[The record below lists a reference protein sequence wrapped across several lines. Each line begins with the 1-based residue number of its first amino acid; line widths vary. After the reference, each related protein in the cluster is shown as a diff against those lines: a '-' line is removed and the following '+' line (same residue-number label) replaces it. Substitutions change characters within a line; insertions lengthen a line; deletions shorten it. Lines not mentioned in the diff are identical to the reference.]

1 MDDYKK
7 LLADCKDY
15 IQTRYDL
22 LRLELLDKLS
32 QILGLIVL
40 IIVALILV
48 MGALAY
54 FSVALVHL
62 MSQIMPVSVA
72 CLILGCV
79 LLIIL
84 LILYLNKEKIFINP
98 FIRILSSLFFENPAS
113 AETDV
118 QTGTKEVNNET
129 HE

>member
-62 MSQIMPVSVA
+62 MSQVMPVSVA

-84 LILYLNKEKIFINP
+84 LILYLNKEKLFINP

-113 AETDV
+113 AETDA
-118 QTGTKEVNNET
+118 QTGKKEVSNET
-129 HE
+129 NE

>member
-62 MSQIMPVSVA
+62 MSQVMPVSVA

-118 QTGTKEVNNET
+118 QTGTKEVSNET

>member
-62 MSQIMPVSVA
+62 MSQVMPVSVA

-113 AETDV
+113 AETDA
-118 QTGTKEVNNET
+118 QIGTKEVSNET